1 MIKYS
6 LCLTPDAQTNILNAA
21 LYIANDL
28 SNPIAANRY
37 LETIRD
43 SLDKLL
49 FFPRIHPLLKKEPYK
64 SRGIRKMIAKSTIIY
79 YYIDSKNRK
88 IQVLAVLD
96 ARMDQF
102 KQLDKAIIDK

>member
-1 MIKYS
+1 
-6 LCLTPDAQTNILNAA
+6 
-21 LYIANDL
+21 
-28 SNPIAANRY
+28 
-37 LETIRD
+37 
-43 SLDKLL
+43 
-49 FFPRIHPLLKKEPYK
+49 
-64 SRGIRKMIAKSTIIY
+64 MIAKSTIIY